1 MMMLETNTKTYAWPF
16 GASYRN
22 SASKLL
28 SCILV
33 ILLLIGF
40 QGFSQSK
47 PTIKTQVDTTYIRI
61 GEQIQWQVSVEIDST
76 DQVIF
81 PEGQT
86 FSPLETVEAYATDT
100 TRKKDR
106 LTLQKIYA
114 LTQFDSG
121 SYKLPKQRIEI
132 NGVGY
137 FTDSL
142 EINVET
148 IPVDTLAQKMYDI
161 KPLIVVE
168 KTNPDW
174 WKYLVGG
181 ILVLTILGGLFYWFA
196 IRKKPL
202 SEEEKEAL
210 LPPYD
215 RALLEL
221 KRLENSKYLI
231 QDEFKEYYSEL
242 TDIVRSYLE
251 EDAQISA
258 MESTTGQLIEKLEL
272 LSDSGEL
279 ELEKDT
285 INQFKNILQTAD
297 LVKFAKSKPSMSV
310 AEQDRK
316 IVGQIVE
323 KTHEAIP
330 EPTAEELMQ
339 LEEYQEELERRNQ
352 KKKVILGL
360 ASLVALLIIGGTIA
374 GFKYGFAY
382 IKDSVLGNSTL
393 ELLEGDW
400 VSSRYGFPPII
411 VETPKVLVRQEIKL
425 PPEAKANIS
434 EIQVFA
440 YRSAVGLFT
449 VATTSVA
456 LSQEA
461 EPDFTQTIEQ
471 IIKNFEEQG
480 AKNIITKEEDFIT
493 ISGVKGLKV
502 YGSGKFAVPESKE
515 LTKGKYTVLLFGGKG
530 FQQYIILTWLDDDS
544 YAQDIVDRILTTVE
558 VKTEI

>member
-1 MMMLETNTKTYAWPF
+1 MNIQY
-16 GASYRN
+16 SQRN
-22 SASKLL
+22 YIVMKITPLKKLL
-28 SCILV
+28 FIIIFSLTTISIYAQKTAYGKWKENYDKGV
-33 ILLLIGF
+33 GF
-40 QGFSQSK
+40 
-47 PTIKTQVDTTYIRI
+47 
-61 GEQIQWQVSVEIDST
+61 VEIDST

-86 FSPLETVEAYATDT
+86 FSPLETVEAFAADT

-106 LTLQKIYA
+106 ITLQKIYA

-121 SYKLPKQRIEI
+121 SYKLPTQRIEI
-132 NGVGY
+132 NGIGY

-142 EINVET
+142 QINVET

-161 KPLIVVE
+161 KPLIAVD

-174 WKYLVGG
+174 WKYLIGSVL
-181 ILVLTILGGLFYWFA
+181 ILAILGGLFYWFV

-202 SEEEKEAL
+202 TEEEKVAL

-251 EDAQISA
+251 EDAKISA

-285 INQFKNILQTAD
+285 IDQFKNILYTAD

-316 IVGQIVE
+316 IVTEIVE

-330 EPTAEELMQ
+330 EPTEEELMQ
-339 LEEYQEELERRNQ
+339 LAEYQEELERKNQ
-352 KKKVILGL
+352 KKKLVLGL
-360 ASLVALLIIGGTIA
+360 ASIGALVIIGITIA
-374 GFKYGFAY
+374 GFKYGFTY
-382 IKDSVLGNSTL
+382 LKDSVIGHPTM
-393 ELLEGDW
+393 ELLEGNW
-400 VSSRYGFPPII
+400 VSSNYGFPPII
-411 VETPKVLVRQEIKL
+411 LETPKVLLRQEIKL
-425 PPEAKANIS
+425 PPEVKATIN
-434 EIQVFA
+434 EMQAFG

-449 VATTSVA
+449 IATTSIT
-456 LSQEA
+456 LNQEV
-461 EPDFTQTIEQ
+461 EPDFNQTIEQ
-471 IIKNFEEQG
+471 IIKNFEGQG
-480 AKNIITKEEDFIT
+480 AKNIITKQEEFNT

-502 YGSGKFAVPESKE
+502 YGSGKFALPESKE
-515 LTKGKYTVLLFGGKG
+515 LIKGKYTVLLFGGKG
-530 FQQYIILTWLDDDS
+530 FQQYVILTWLDDDP
-544 YAQDIVDRILTTVE
+544 YAQEIVDRVLTTVE

>member
-1 MMMLETNTKTYAWPF
+1 MLETHTKPHAWPL
-16 GASYRN
+16 GPSNRN
-22 SASKLL
+22 YTSKLL
-28 SCILV
+28 GCFLMV
-33 ILLLIGF
+33 LLLLGF

-47 PTIKTQVDTTYIRI
+47 PSIRTQVDTTYIRI

-76 DQVIF
+76 DQVLF

-132 NGVGY
+132 NGIGY

-142 EINVET
+142 QINVET

-174 WKYLVGG
+174 WKYLFIG
-181 ILVLTILGGLFYWFA
+181 IFVLAILGGLFYWFV

-202 SEEEKEAL
+202 SKEEKEAL

-251 EDAQISA
+251 EEAQISA
-258 MESTTGQLIEKLEL
+258 MESTTGQLIDKLEL

-285 INQFKNILQTAD
+285 IDQFKNILQTAD

-316 IVGQIVE
+316 TVGQIVE

-339 LEEYQEELERRNQ
+339 LEEYQEELERKNQ

-360 ASLVALLIIGGTIA
+360 ASLTALLIIAGAIA
-374 GFKYGFAY
+374 GFKYGFTY
-382 IKDSVLGNSTL
+382 LKDSIIGNPTL
-393 ELLEGDW
+393 ELLESDW
-400 VSSRYGFPPII
+400 VTSRYGFPPII
-411 VETPKVLVRQEIKL
+411 IETPKVLVRQEIKL
-425 PPEAKANIS
+425 PPEGNANIS
-434 EIQVFA
+434 EIQAFT
-440 YRSAVGLFT
+440 YHSTLGLFT
-449 VATTSVA
+449 VATTSVT

-471 IIKNFEEQG
+471 IIENFEDQG
-480 AKNIITKEEDFIT
+480 AKNIITKQEDFIT

-515 LTKGKYTVLLFGGKG
+515 LMKGRYTVLLFGGKG
-530 FQQYIILTWLDDDS
+530 FQQYIILTWLDDDP